1 MKNSERKVTDTDPT
15 VNSNAPQARIP
26 QPQDAHL
33 AWLPKELL
41 QKEIGQ
47 YLSSEDKY
55 HLSRESYGLH
65 SLFKQ
70 PASKHVHQFL
80 THVVRGE
87 KNEVKAFL
95 DKNPSLLLEKIQVT
109 DEAGRKILGTAFQIA
124 LGAKD
129 VSPFPDKFNEM
140 AEMIASYFEKI
151 PDGEKEKQKQY
162 DEQFP
167 EGFEKLEATRRARD
181 SEALNTV
188 FAAIKDKPLAEAE
201 EAVTAF
207 QDYLKTQAQQVIKIG
222 YHFNEALYEQA
233 LTLYNNNFDACGGYF
248 SDKNNLAAVKVLGG
262 IQHYF
267 TANLAQAACD
277 GFGKVVDEKKVLSR
291 SKLLEDKVTSFFNSK
306 LGVDHFV
313 YSYYVGRQG
322 GAWREGQ
329 GGRAI
334 GANVVSVS
342 NLMSNKNSS
351 LGKLMQPHSR
361 AQKPRCVIS

>member
-15 VNSNAPQARIP
+15 VNSNAPQARMQ

-33 AWLPKELL
+33 AWLPKEVL

-47 YLSSEDKY
+47 YLSYEDKY
-55 HLSRESYGLH
+55 YLSRECHGLYT
-65 SLFKQ
+65 LFKQ
-70 PASKHVHQFL
+70 PASQHVHQFL

-87 KNEVKAFL
+87 KNEVKAYL
-95 DKNPSLLLEKIQVT
+95 DKNPELLLEKIQVT
-109 DEAGRKILGTAFQIA
+109 DEAGRKIFGTAFQIA

-188 FAAIKDKPLAEAE
+188 FAAIKDKTLAEAE
-201 EAVTAF
+201 VAVTTF
-207 QDYLKTQAQQVIKIG
+207 QDYLKKQTEGVIKTG
-222 YHFNEALYEQA
+222 YHFNEALFQQA
-233 LTLYNNNFDACGGYF
+233 LTLYINNFDACGGHYN
-248 SDKNNLAAVKVLGG
+248 DKNNLAAVKVLGD
-262 IQHYF
+262 IQYYF

-277 GFGKVVDEKKVLSR
+277 GFGNVVDEKKVLSR
-291 SKLLEDKVTSFFNSK
+291 SKLLADDVTYFFNSK
-306 LGVDHFV
+306 LGVGHFV
-313 YSYYVGRQG
+313 YSYKWHGCGRG
-322 GAWREGQ
+322 LGTTPTTIA
-329 GGRAI
+329 
-334 GANVVSVS
+334 VS
-342 NLMSNKNSS
+342 NLMSNKNNW

>member
-1 MKNSERKVTDTDPT
+1 MTNSRKDIVQNEGKKSLLDFPDEILLNIPAQGSENVSMDVMRSLSKTCHTLHNLFQPEIDKQDTKILC
-15 VNSNAPQARIP
+15 Q
-26 QPQDAHL
+26 
-33 AWLPKELL
+33 
-41 QKEIGQ
+41 
-47 YLSSEDKY
+47 
-55 HLSRESYGLH
+55 
-65 SLFKQ
+65 
-70 PASKHVHQFL
+70 
-80 THVVRGE
+80 HVVYGE
-87 KNEVKAFL
+87 MKEAEKLLAKNPRLLLVKA
-95 DKNPSLLLEKIQVT
+95 PVT

-313 YSYYVGRQG
+313 YSYYDGVDAGMG
-322 GAWREGQ
+322 ECGLGACRLFQILCQTKTAVLE
-329 GGRAI
+329 
-334 GANVVSVS
+334 
-342 NLMSNKNSS
+342 NLCTHTRHRKSH
-351 LGKLMQPHSR
+351 G
-361 AQKPRCVIS
+361 V